1 MIVLSADYYLPSYGG
16 ECLSGSVKRPFKG
29 EVFEYESYLE
39 DEIRILRSK
48 MEQLFDQ
55 ENSFTSENVIAI
67 SSLLDMKINEYMKW
81 RKRKN

>member
-1 MIVLSADYYLPSYGG
+1 M
-16 ECLSGSVKRPFKG
+16 ERPCKG
-29 EVFEYESYLE
+29 EIFEYESYLE
-39 DEIRILRSK
+39 DEIRILRSR

-67 SSLLDMKINEYMKW
+67 SGLLDLKINEYMKW

>member
-1 MIVLSADYYLPSYGG
+1 MLSADYYLPSYGG
-16 ECLSGSVKRPFKG
+16 ECLSGSVERPCKG
-29 EVFEYESYLE
+29 EIFEYESYLE
-39 DEIRILRSK
+39 DEIRILRSR

-67 SSLLDMKINEYMKW
+67 SGLLDLKINEYMKW

>member
-1 MIVLSADYYLPSYGG
+1 M
-16 ECLSGSVKRPFKG
+16 KRPFKG